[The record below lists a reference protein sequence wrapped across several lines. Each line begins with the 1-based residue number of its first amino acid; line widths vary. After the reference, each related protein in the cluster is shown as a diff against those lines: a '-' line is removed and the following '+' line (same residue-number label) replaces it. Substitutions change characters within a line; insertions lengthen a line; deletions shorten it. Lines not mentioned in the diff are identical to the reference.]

1 MTPMLSTFTPKEISD
16 EIRYFLSTGKRI
28 RVLFKKKDGTEREAF
43 VTTNQEYIPHKKL
56 PKYVRSVPAGMV
68 VMYDLEKK
76 DWISFHESQALSYSE
91 FH

>member
-28 RVLFKKKDGTEREAF
+28 KVLFKKKDGTEREAF

>member
-1 MTPMLSTFTPKEISD
+1 MTPMLPTFTAKEISD
-16 EIRYFLSTGKRI
+16 EIRFSLSSGKRI
-28 RVLFKKKDGTEREAF
+28 KVLFKKKDGTEREAF

>member
-1 MTPMLSTFTPKEISD
+1 MLSTFTPKEISD

-28 RVLFKKKDGTEREAF
+28 KVLFKKKDGTEREAF

>member
-1 MTPMLSTFTPKEISD
+1 MLSTFTPKEISD

-28 RVLFKKKDGTEREAF
+28 KVLFKKKDGTEREAF

-68 VMYDLEKK
+68 VMYDIEKK

>member
-28 RVLFKKKDGTEREAF
+28 KVLFKKKDGTEREAF

-68 VMYDLEKK
+68 VMYDIEKK

>member
-1 MTPMLSTFTPKEISD
+1 MLSTFTPKEISD

>member
-68 VMYDLEKK
+68 VMYDIEKK

>member
-1 MTPMLSTFTPKEISD
+1 MLSTFTPKEISD

-68 VMYDLEKK
+68 VMYDIEKK

>member
-1 MTPMLSTFTPKEISD
+1 MTPMLRTFTAKEIAN

-28 RVLFKKKDGTEREAF
+28 KVLFKKKDGTEREAF
-43 VTTNQEYIPHKKL
+43 VTTNQEYIPNAKL
-56 PKYVRSVPAGMV
+56 PKYVRSVPAVMI